1 MKITVKSPITTWL
14 NSRRRNTP
22 WTKDTSQLRINQ
34 AGSHARKRAR
44 DTGNYINIPQQID
57 CEYSMLHTLGCT
69 GTTPI
74 IKNDTPG
81 GWLPGSRALY
91 WSLVRYVRG
100 VLYWVLWLM
109 WLRRWRPRPP
119 KPPNLRL
126 KHVNLPRLLCKPGL
140 VFNGWIDV
148 VVIFDHQ
155 THAFGN
161 KLRGY
166 INMTMLHHL
175 QFFLLPL
182 ICSPMCSRINTRDI
196 PA

>member
-1 MKITVKSPITTWL
+1 M
-14 NSRRRNTP
+14 
-22 WTKDTSQLRINQ
+22 DTSQLRINQ

-44 DTGNYINIPQQID
+44 DTGNYINIPRQID
-57 CEYSMLHTLGCT
+57 CEYSILHTLGCT

-100 VLYWVLWLM
+100 VLYWALWLM

-119 KPPNLRL
+119 KPP
-126 KHVNLPRLLCKPGL
+126 KYVDLPRLLCKPGL
-140 VFNGWIDV
+140 AFNGWIDV

-155 THAFGN
+155 TLAFGN
-161 KLRGY
+161 KLRGC
-166 INMTMLHHL
+166 IHNMAMLHHL
-175 QFFLLPL
+175 QFF
-182 ICSPMCSRINTRDI
+182 CSPSYVLMFSHLLSYKCTRYSRIK
-196 PA
+196 PACQSVSVK